1 MWNGSQYLTEL
12 KDDAVAD
19 IATDKSYSAGCETCD
34 YGSLYIQ
41 EITFKFKSGEKLFI
55 NLKKEYEYPISQE
68 KLIIALARNTSQFK
82 KMTLEDFKQFF
93 QELEEYLSEK
103 LGDWYIDSRN
113 FDKEVVDFYSI
124 IGSNF

>member
-1 MWNGSQYLTEL
+1 MWNGSQYLIEL

>member
-1 MWNGSQYLTEL
+1 
-12 KDDAVAD
+12 
-19 IATDKSYSAGCETCD
+19 
-34 YGSLYIQ
+34 
-41 EITFKFKSGEKLFI
+41 
-55 NLKKEYEYPISQE
+55 
-68 KLIIALARNTSQFK
+68 
-82 KMTLEDFKQFF
+82 MTLEDFKQFF